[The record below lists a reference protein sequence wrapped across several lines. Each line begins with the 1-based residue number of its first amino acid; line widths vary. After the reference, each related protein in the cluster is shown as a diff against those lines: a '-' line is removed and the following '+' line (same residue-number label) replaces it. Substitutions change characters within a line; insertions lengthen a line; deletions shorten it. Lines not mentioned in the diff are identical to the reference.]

1 MSADRFSLLII
12 GGYGTFGGRLARLL
26 GDQPRLR
33 LLVAGRSLEK
43 ADDFVA
49 DLRTPKDGAE
59 GLGSNNLGA
68 MVQAVAFDRDGDL
81 TEQLTRLRPH
91 LVVDASGP
99 FQTFGKDA
107 YKVVEACIGLGI
119 DYADIAD
126 STGFVAGI
134 GGLDAAAKAQGTFA
148 LSGLSSLPALSFA
161 ALEAMAPH
169 FSRVDSVA
177 AGIAPSAHVRIGLNV
192 VRAIASYAGK
202 PVAVLRHGQPAS
214 GRGLIDAMRVT
225 VAPPGVKPLRSR
237 KFLLVDAP
245 DLKLLPARFAGLQ
258 STFTGV
264 GTEPQPLQ
272 RLLSLAARLVSLRL
286 LPSLL
291 PFARLLQRASHAL
304 AIGEHR
310 GGMFVRLSGLDA
322 AGKPLACGWHLI
334 AEGDDGP
341 FIPVTGVAALV
352 RRLLRGIR
360 PEPGARP
367 ATGELQ
373 LEDFE
378 AEFRRFSIATGIRAE
393 SEGAGLSL
401 YHRVLGS
408 AFARLPP
415 AISAMHAGGYS
426 GSARVASGR
435 ARVERGSGW
444 LARIVA
450 RLIGFPPAGED
461 VPVTVRFTADGE
473 KEIWTRHFGD
483 KSFHSQQLEGKGR
496 DRHLLAEVFGPFRVL
511 VVLVPEGQRLRLV
524 VRGWRFLGIPLPL
537 FLAPGGETYEEER
550 EGRFHFHVEIGG
562 RLTGL
567 VVRYTGWLVME

>member
-1 MSADRFSLLII
+1 MSGDRFCLLII

-26 GDQPRLR
+26 GDEPRLR

-68 MVQAVAFDRDGDL
+68 MVQAVRFDRDGDL
-81 TEQLTRLRPH
+81 AEQLTRLRPH

-107 YKVVEACIGLGI
+107 YKVVEACIDLGI

-134 GGLDAAAKAQGTFA
+134 GGLDAAAKAKGTFA

-161 ALEAMAPH
+161 ALDAMAPH

-192 VRAIASYAGK
+192 VRAIATYAGK
-202 PVAVLRHGQPAS
+202 KIIVRRDGRPAA
-214 GRGLIDAMRVT
+214 GRGLIDSMRVT

-245 DLKLLPARFAGLQ
+245 DLKLLPARFADLK
-258 STFTGV
+258 SSFTGV

-272 RLLSLAARLVSLRL
+272 HLLSLAARLVRLRL

-291 PFARLLQRASHAL
+291 PFSRLLQRASHAF
-304 AIGEHR
+304 AVGDHR
-310 GGMFVRLSGLDA
+310 GGMFVRVGGVDHSGKRLS
-322 AGKPLACGWHLI
+322 CGWHLI

-341 FIPVTGVAALV
+341 FIPIIGVDALV
-352 RRLLRGIR
+352 RRLLTGIR
-360 PEPGARP
+360 PKNGARP
-367 ATGELQ
+367 AAGELQ
-373 LEDFE
+373 LAEFE
-378 AEFRRFSIATGIRAE
+378 AAFRRFSITSGIRMENEEAP
-393 SEGAGLSL
+393 LPL
-401 YHRVLGS
+401 YRQILGS
-408 AFARLPP
+408 AWERLPP
-415 AISAMHAGGYS
+415 ALSALHAGGP
-426 GSARVASGR
+426 RVASGR
-435 ARVERGSGW
+435 ARIERGGGL
-444 LARIVA
+444 LAWIVA
-450 RLIGFPPAGED
+450 GVIGFPKAGED
-461 VPVTVRFTADGE
+461 VPVTVRFAADGD
-473 KEIWTRHFGD
+473 KEIWTRDFGG
-483 KSFHSQQLEGKGR
+483 KIFRSWQVEAKGR

-511 VVLVPEGQRLRLV
+511 MALVPDGEKLRLV
-524 VRGWRFLGIPLPL
+524 VRGWRFLGIPLPM
-537 FLAPGGETYEEER
+537 FLAPGGDTYEEER
-550 EGRFHFHVEIGG
+550 DGRFHFHVEIGG

-567 VVRYTGWLVME
+567 VVRYTGWLVVE

>member
-1 MSADRFSLLII
+1 MSGERFCLLII

-26 GDQPRLR
+26 GDEPRLR
-33 LLVAGRSLEK
+33 LLVGGRSLEK

-68 MVQAVAFDRDGDL
+68 MVQAVRFDRDGDL
-81 TEQLTRLRPH
+81 TEQLTRMRPH

-99 FQTFGKDA
+99 FQSFGKDA
-107 YKVVEACIGLGI
+107 YKVAEACIDLGI

-134 GGLDAAAKAQGTFA
+134 GGLDAAAKAKGTFA

-161 ALEAMAPH
+161 ALDAMAPH
-169 FSRVDSVA
+169 FSRVDTVS

-192 VRAIASYAGK
+192 VRAIATYAGK
-202 PVAVLRHGQPAS
+202 KITVRRDGRPAA
-214 GRGLIDAMRVT
+214 GRGLIDAVRVT
-225 VAPPGVKPLRSR
+225 VAAPGVAPLRSR

-245 DLKLLPARFAGLQ
+245 DLKLLPARFTDLK
-258 STFTGV
+258 SSFTGV

-272 RLLSLAARLVSLRL
+272 RLLSLVARLVHLRL

-291 PFARLLQRASHAL
+291 PFSRLLQRASHAF
-304 AIGEHR
+304 AVGDHR
-310 GGMFVRLSGLDA
+310 GGMFVRISGIDH
-322 AGKPLACGWHLI
+322 AGKRLSCGWHLI

-341 FIPVTGVAALV
+341 FIPIIGVDALV
-352 RRLLRGIR
+352 RRLLTGMR
-360 PEPGARP
+360 PEDGARP
-367 ATGELQ
+367 AAGELQ

-378 AEFRRFSIATGIRAE
+378 AAFRRFSITSGIRMENEEARQPLYRRILG
-393 SEGAGLSL
+393 GAWDQ
-401 YHRVLGS
+401 
-408 AFARLPP
+408 LPP
-415 AISAMHAGGYS
+415 AISALHAGG
-426 GSARVASGR
+426 ARVASGR
-435 ARVERGSGW
+435 ARIERGGGL

-450 RLIGFPPAGED
+450 GVIGFPRAGED
-461 VPVTVRFTADGE
+461 VPVTVRFVPDGDRE
-473 KEIWTRHFGD
+473 VWTRDFGGTVFR
-483 KSFHSQQLEGKGR
+483 SWQVEGKGR

-511 VVLVPEGQRLRLV
+511 MALVPDGGKLRLV
-524 VRGWRFLGIPLPL
+524 VRGWRFCGIPLPM
-537 FLAPGGETYEEER
+537 FLAPGGDTYEEER
-550 EGRFHFHVEIGG
+550 DGRFHFHVEIGG

>member
-81 TEQLTRLRPH
+81 TEQLTRLRPD

-107 YKVVEACIGLGI
+107 YKVVEACIGLDI

-134 GGLDAAAKAQGTFA
+134 GGLDAAARAKGTFA

-161 ALEAMAPH
+161 ALDAMAPH
-169 FSRVDSVA
+169 FSRIDSVA

-192 VRAIASYAGK
+192 IKAIATYAGK
-202 PVAVLRHGQPAS
+202 KVTVLREGRLAA

-225 VAPPGVKPLRSR
+225 VAPPGVAPLRSR

-245 DLKLLPARFAGLQ
+245 DLALLPARAAGLQ
-258 STFTGV
+258 SSFTGV

-272 RLLSLAARLVSLRL
+272 HLLSLAARLVRLRL

-291 PFARLLQRASHAL
+291 PFARLLQGASHRF

-310 GGMFVRLSGLDA
+310 GGMFVRVGGLDH
-322 AGKPLACGWHLI
+322 AGKQLTSGWHLI

-341 FIPVTGVAALV
+341 FIPIIGVDALV
-352 RRLLRGIR
+352 RRLLTGVR
-360 PEPGARP
+360 PEKGARP
-367 ATGELQ
+367 AAGELR

-378 AEFRRFSIATGIRAE
+378 AAFRRFQITSGIRMENEA
-393 SEGAGLSL
+393 APLPL
-401 YHRVLGS
+401 YHRILGS
-408 AFARLPP
+408 AFERLPP
-415 AISAMHAGGYS
+415 AISALHAGG
-426 GSARVASGR
+426 ARVASGR
-435 ARVERGSGW
+435 ARIERGGGL
-444 LARIVA
+444 LARVVA
-450 RLIGFPPAGED
+450 RVIGFPEAGWEA
-461 VPVTVRFTADGE
+461 PVTVRFATEGDR
-473 KEIWTRHFGD
+473 EIWTRDFGGTVFR
-483 KSFHSQQLEGKGR
+483 SFQVEGKGR
-496 DRHLLAEVFGPFRVL
+496 DRHLLTEVFGPFRVL
-511 VVLVPEGQRLRLV
+511 LALVPEGEKLRLV
-524 VRGWRFLGIPLPL
+524 VRGWRFCGIPLPL
-537 FLAPGGETYEEER
+537 FLAPGGDTYEEER
-550 EGRFHFHVEIGG
+550 DGRFHFHVEIGG

-567 VVRYTGWLVME
+567 VVRYTGWLVVEE

>member
-1 MSADRFSLLII
+1 MSGDRFSLLII

-26 GDQPRLR
+26 GDEPRLR

-81 TEQLTRLRPH
+81 IEQLTRLRPD

-134 GGLDAAAKAQGTFA
+134 GGLDASAKAKGTFA

-161 ALEAMAPH
+161 ALDAMAPH
-169 FSRVDSVA
+169 FSRIDNVA
-177 AGIAPSAHVRIGLNV
+177 AGIAPSPHVRIGLNV
-192 VRAIASYAGK
+192 VRAIATYAGK
-202 PVAVLRHGQPAS
+202 PVAVLRNGRPAS

-225 VAPPGVKPLRSR
+225 VAPPGVTPLRSR

-245 DLKLLPARFAGLQ
+245 DLALLPQNLADLK
-258 STFTGV
+258 SSFTGV

-272 RLLSLAARLVSLRL
+272 RLLSLAARLVRFRL

-291 PFARLLQRASHAL
+291 PLSRLLQRASHSF

-310 GGMFVRLSGLDA
+310 GGMFVRVGGLDHE
-322 AGKPLACGWHLI
+322 GRRLTSGWHLI

-341 FIPVTGVAALV
+341 FIPVIGVEALV
-352 RRLLRGIR
+352 RRLLTGVQ
-360 PEPGARP
+360 PENGARP
-367 ATGELQ
+367 AAGELQ
-373 LEDFE
+373 LADFE
-378 AEFRRFSIATGIRAE
+378 AAFRRFSITSGIRMECEEAR
-393 SEGAGLSL
+393 LPL
-401 YHRVLGS
+401 YRQILGT
-408 AFARLPP
+408 AWERLPP
-415 AISAMHAGGYS
+415 AIAAMHAGG
-426 GSARVASGR
+426 ARVASGR
-435 ARVERGSGW
+435 AQVERGGGL
-444 LARIVA
+444 LAGIVA
-450 RLIGFPPAGED
+450 RVIGFPPAGED
-461 VPVTVRFTADGE
+461 VPVTVRFAIDGN
-473 KEIWTRHFGD
+473 KEIWTRDFGG
-483 KSFHSQQLEGKGR
+483 KPFRSWQVEGQDR
-496 DRHLLAEVFGPFRVL
+496 DRHLLTEVFGPFRVL
-511 VVLVPEGQRLRLV
+511 MALTPDGQRLRLV
-524 VRGWRFLGIPLPL
+524 VRGWRFLGIPLPM
-537 FLAPGGETYEEER
+537 FLAPGGDTYEEER
-550 EGRFHFHVEIGG
+550 DGRFCFHVEIGG

-567 VVRYTGWLVME
+567 VVRYTGWLVVEG

>member
-1 MSADRFSLLII
+1 MSGERFCLLII

-81 TEQLTRLRPH
+81 TEQLTRMRPH

-99 FQTFGKDA
+99 FQSFGKNA
-107 YKVVEACIGLGI
+107 YKVAEACIDLGI

-126 STGFVAGI
+126 GTGFVAGI
-134 GGLDAAAKAQGTFA
+134 DEMDAAAKAKGTFA

-169 FSRVDSVA
+169 FSRVDTVA
-177 AGIAPSAHVRIGLNV
+177 AGIAPSAHVKIGLNV
-192 VRAIASYAGK
+192 VRAISSYAGK
-202 PVAVLRHGQPAS
+202 KITVLRDGQPAS

-237 KFLLVDAP
+237 TFLLVDAP
-245 DLKLLPARFAGLQ
+245 DLKLLPARFADLQ
-258 STFTGV
+258 SSFTGV

-272 RLLSLAARLVSLRL
+272 HLLSLTARLVRLRL

-291 PFARLLQRASHAL
+291 PFARLLQRASHAF
-304 AIGEHR
+304 AIGDHR
-310 GGMFVRLSGLDA
+310 GGMFVRVGGVDH
-322 AGKPLACGWHLI
+322 AGQRLTAGWHLI

-341 FIPVTGVAALV
+341 FIPVIGVEALV
-352 RRLLRGIR
+352 RRLLTDVR
-360 PEPGARP
+360 PENGARP
-367 ATGELQ
+367 AAGELQ
-373 LEDFE
+373 LADFE
-378 AEFRRFSIATGIRAE
+378 AAFQRFSITSGITMENEEARQP
-393 SEGAGLSL
+393 L
-401 YHRVLGS
+401 YQRILGS
-408 AFARLPP
+408 AWDQLPP
-415 AISAMHAGGYS
+415 ALAALHAGG
-426 GSARVASGR
+426 ARVASGR
-435 ARVERGSGW
+435 ARIERGDGL

-450 RLIGFPPAGED
+450 RVIGFPPAGED
-461 VPVTVRFTADGE
+461 VPVTVRFAADGD
-473 KEIWTRHFGD
+473 KEIWKRDFGGTVFR
-483 KSFHSQQLEGKGR
+483 SWQVEAKGR
-496 DRHLLAEVFGPFRVL
+496 GRHLLAEVFGPFRVL
-511 VVLVPEGQRLRLV
+511 MAPVPDGEKLRLV
-524 VRGWRFLGIPLPL
+524 VRGWRFCGIPLPMI
-537 FLAPGGETYEEER
+537 LAPGGDTYEEER
-550 EGRFHFHVEIGG
+550 DGRFHFHVEIGG

-567 VVRYTGWLVME
+567 VVRYTGWLVVEG